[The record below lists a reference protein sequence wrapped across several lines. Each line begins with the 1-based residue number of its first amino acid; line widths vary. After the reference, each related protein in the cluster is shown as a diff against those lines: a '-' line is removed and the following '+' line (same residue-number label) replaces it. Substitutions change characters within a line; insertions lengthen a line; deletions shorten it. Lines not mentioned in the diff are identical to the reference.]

1 MPYNLRWDN
10 PRYWHRRAEEARAIA
25 ETMKNIE
32 ARAGMLRLSADYEV
46 MAKRAEE
53 WSGLTKSA
61 LAESQ
66 ALKSIRRDRPL
77 RRGE

>member
-1 MPYNLRWDN
+1 MPYDIRWNN

-32 ARAGMLRLSADYEV
+32 AHAGMLRLSADYEV

-53 WSGLTKSA
+53 WSGQTKSA
-61 LAESQ
+61 LVESEV
-66 ALKSIRRDRPL
+66 LKFTRQKARTAR
-77 RRGE
+77 